1 MVDVIGLLA
10 AILSSAMG
18 GASVGATRFVSGR
31 IDPDALGALRFGI
44 GFALML
50 PLALLRPSGSRW
62 PARNDA
68 PATIGL
74 GLLFFGLFPVLMN
87 ASLTYTTAAR
97 GALALATLPFLTM
110 VVAAMLGVE
119 RLTARKTFGVFI
131 AMGGVVVTLLTSL
144 TTAPAHAWRG
154 DLLMVM
160 AALCMAFYS
169 VWSRAIIRRCGPL
182 AFTSLAMAAGSL
194 SLSLVAAARGS
205 FGGLAEFGAPQW
217 IALAYV
223 GVVGGAISFLL
234 WGFALERTTPTLV
247 AISMTVSPVTAACVG
262 TLLLGEPIQAN
273 VVMGILAV
281 LGGIAVATT
290 TRRKMPGDVQA

>member
-10 AILSSAMG
+10 AMLSSAMG
-18 GASVGATRFVSGR
+18 GVSVGATRFVSGR
-31 IDPDALGALRFGI
+31 VDPDALGALRFGI
-44 GFALML
+44 GFTIML

-62 PARNDA
+62 PARSDA

-74 GLLFFGLFPVLMN
+74 GLLFFGLFPALMN

-97 GALALATLPFLTM
+97 GALALATLPLLTM

-119 RLTARKTFGVFI
+119 RLTARKTVGVFI

-144 TTAPAHAWRG
+144 ATAPAHAWCG
-154 DLLMVM
+154 DLLMVT

-169 VWSRAIIRRCGPL
+169 VWSRPIIRRCGPL

-205 FGGLAEFGAPQW
+205 FGVLGGFGPPQW

-223 GVVGGAISFLL
+223 GIFGGAISFLL

-262 TLLLGEPIQAN
+262 ALLLGEPIQAN
-273 VVMGILAV
+273 VVLGIFSV
-281 LGGIAVATT
+281 LGGIAVAVSAP
-290 TRRKMPGDVQA
+290 RKVPRGV